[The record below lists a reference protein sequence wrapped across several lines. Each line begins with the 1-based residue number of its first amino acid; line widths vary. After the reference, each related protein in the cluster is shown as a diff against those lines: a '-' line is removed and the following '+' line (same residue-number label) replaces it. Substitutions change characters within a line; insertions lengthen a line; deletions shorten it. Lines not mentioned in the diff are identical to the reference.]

1 MNQTYTAYI
10 ILAIEYAV
18 IALITITTVLILSI
32 KNKSVKQFNK
42 VKKFID
48 DLDNKTLVRIGDI
61 KIKMETEILL
71 DEKTA
76 DKFSKEIA
84 DKEKKILE
92 SVADAL
98 LKKEIYFLN
107 DIEEALTDLSKP
119 YFKLYRQ
126 IVTNKDKNTVNEEVD
141 IAFQQIKEAR
151 KMIEQLSNEYSDFYS
166 RELSDN
172 AMEDK
177 KKRIMDIFDQTEQNL
192 RNKQ

>member
-151 KMIEQLSNEYSDFYS
+151 KERAEIPENQQQCEEAYYNIIRGLD
-166 RELSDN
+166 D
-172 AMEDK
+172 
-177 KKRIMDIFDQTEQNL
+177 
-192 RNKQ
+192 